1 MELIS
6 LIKSVYVYTHS
17 FSLLLLSS
25 GQFWSSVSPPWY
37 MHKRQNSLKAGSVK
51 WLHSLS
57 SNRYCSDSPCKP
69 FSEMSACCLTAR
81 ALQSFVWSKTGATT
95 SMERDHTE
103 RNSPW
108 WALGKAKLRQRFPKG
123 RIDSLYGLGSR
134 DPCHDFLT
142 CMPANM
148 RKTSLSSLLLP
159 PYLWGQAP
167 IDWSTLL
174 MAVSTEISATSNA
187 YLLCLRFSNNCL
199 NNGVV
204 QNKCHH
210 IIPHVTSKIL
220 NTCLPSKLLH
230 RITELLRLDILSS
243 WKDHTV
249 WLFYFMKKLI
259 QRNKPK

>member
-25 GQFWSSVSPPWY
+25 GQFWSSVPPPWY

-134 DPCHDFLT
+134 DPCHAFLHVCQQTWGRHLFHLCSFHRT
-142 CMPANM
+142 CGD
-148 RKTSLSSLLLP
+148 KHQL
-159 PYLWGQAP
+159 
-167 IDWSTLL
+167 
-174 MAVSTEISATSNA
+174 TEV
-187 YLLCLRFSNNCL
+187 LCWWQWALRFL
-199 NNGVV
+199 
-204 QNKCHH
+204 Q
-210 IIPHVTSKIL
+210 PQM
-220 NTCLPSKLLH
+220 
-230 RITELLRLDILSS
+230 RI
-243 WKDHTV
+243 
-249 WLFYFMKKLI
+249 FYA
-259 QRNKPK
+259 

>member
-108 WALGKAKLRQRFPKG
+108 WALGKAKL
-123 RIDSLYGLGSR
+123 
-134 DPCHDFLT
+134 
-142 CMPANM
+142 
-148 RKTSLSSLLLP
+148 LP
-159 PYLWGQAP
+159 
-167 IDWSTLL
+167 
-174 MAVSTEISATSNA
+174 EISKGKN
-187 YLLCLRFSNNCL
+187 RFSLWFGLQRSLPWLSYMYASKHEEDISFIFAPSTVLVGTSTNWLKYSADGSEHWDFCNL
-199 NNGVV
+199 
-204 QNKCHH
+204 KC
-210 IIPHVTSKIL
+210 VSSMLKIFEQL
-220 NTCLPSKLLH
+220 F
-230 RITELLRLDILSS
+230 EQWSS
-243 WKDHTV
+243 
-249 WLFYFMKKLI
+249 
-259 QRNKPK
+259 PK